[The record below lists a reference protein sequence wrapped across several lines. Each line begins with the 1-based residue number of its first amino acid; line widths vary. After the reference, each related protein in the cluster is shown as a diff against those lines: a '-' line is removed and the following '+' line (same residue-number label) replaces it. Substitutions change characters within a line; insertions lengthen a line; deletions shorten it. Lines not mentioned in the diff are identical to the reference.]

1 MTQETLVNK
10 VNFILSEETHIEMQM
25 YAFRKECNNPYKIN
39 VNPELI
45 NEIISIMAYGVNT
58 LLINK
63 NYRIVNYSTS
73 DERKNCYYEYDL
85 DDIPA
90 NMRTMAEVIGNA
102 HYANYDFSH
111 NGFEELDHLVMVI
124 SDGNG
129 HVFSIYKAFSTVEK
143 LTKSTKSIFGI
154 MGQDVL
160 ESFNGKLLRIG
171 PNFQV
176 IYVSDKYILLDDKFA
191 ESTFDLHAV
200 LNNQATRCMNR
211 LKDKNLVLDYK
222 KLYKYKENLSFS
234 RKLVKVLSTSKILNG
249 DIPKE
254 DVFDFIN
261 NDEKLRNILI
271 IKEKEGEK
279 YIEISNKSNAKAF
292 LELLNDEFV
301 YSQLTKQK
309 YQAPDKDER

>member
-1 MTQETLVNK
+1 
-10 VNFILSEETHIEMQM
+10 
-25 YAFRKECNNPYKIN
+25 
-39 VNPELI
+39 
-45 NEIISIMAYGVNT
+45 
-58 LLINK
+58 
-63 NYRIVNYSTS
+63 
-73 DERKNCYYEYDL
+73 
-85 DDIPA
+85 
-90 NMRTMAEVIGNA
+90 
-102 HYANYDFSH
+102 
-111 NGFEELDHLVMVI
+111 
-124 SDGNG
+124 
-129 HVFSIYKAFSTVEK
+129 
-143 LTKSTKSIFGI
+143 